1 MIHIR
6 NDHPFLVII
15 DVVGPF
21 YRKDSDV
28 PGFIG
33 EAKSIHHGVID
44 GVRHRSFESFTYSI
58 LKPRSK
64 GFLKIYQ

>member
-6 NDHPFLVII
+6 NDHPLLVII

-33 EAKSIHHGVID
+33 EAKSILIMV
-44 GVRHRSFESFTYSI
+44 
-58 LKPRSK
+58 
-64 GFLKIYQ
+64 

>member
-1 MIHIR
+1 MIHIGTTL
-6 NDHPFLVII
+6 FLVII

-33 EAKSIHHGVID
+33 EAKSILIMV
-44 GVRHRSFESFTYSI
+44 
-58 LKPRSK
+58 
-64 GFLKIYQ
+64 